1 MAKKFTAI
9 ILTLAMLLSAFAIPA
24 AAATEVTS
32 DVERG
37 FYRFVDGLLD
47 AVVTGISYM
56 IVEPRGWATVDTYES
71 KNFYEGN
78 DFIDEPVEGAVDKD
92 YGDSDYE

>member
-9 ILTLAMLLSAFAIPA
+9 ILTLAMLLSAFAVPA
-24 AAATEVTS
+24 SAATEVTS
-32 DVERG
+32 EFERG

-56 IVEPRGWATVDTYES
+56 IVEPRGWATMDTYES
-71 KNFYEGN
+71 KNFYETFGTRFFLHKRN
-78 DFIDEPVEGAVDKD
+78 KYQRSKPKIR
-92 YGDSDYE
+92 